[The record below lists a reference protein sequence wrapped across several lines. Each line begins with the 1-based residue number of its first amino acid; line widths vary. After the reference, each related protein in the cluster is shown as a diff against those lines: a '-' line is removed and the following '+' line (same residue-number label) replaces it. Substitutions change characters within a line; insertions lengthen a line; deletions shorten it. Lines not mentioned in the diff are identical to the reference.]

1 MRGGGVQKTLLPLS
15 QQSAP
20 WSWEVRALSPPRL
33 SGTHLYRTY
42 QQPCVL
48 CQTRGGVGSA
58 CCSVDFFSR
67 YPCVA
72 SFAACFTNFST
83 SVCIQIY
90 KPTPSPKM
98 NAPTS
103 AMMIMVSNPH
113 YSHNALSNYS

>member
-1 MRGGGVQKTLLPLS
+1 MRGAGVQERRVRLS
-15 QQSAP
+15 EPSGP
-20 WSWEVRALSPPRL
+20 CSWEVRALYPPRL
-33 SGTHLYRTY
+33 SGTHLDRTY

-103 AMMIMVSNPH
+103 AMMIMVKIGRASCRERV
-113 YSHNALSNYS
+113 

>member
-1 MRGGGVQKTLLPLS
+1 MRGAGVQKTRLRLS

-20 WSWEVRALSPPRL
+20 CSWEVRALYPPRL

-42 QQPCVL
+42 QQPFVL

-58 CCSVDFFSR
+58 CCSVDFFST

-90 KPTPSPKM
+90 KPTPSPMMKD
-98 NAPTS
+98 PTS
-103 AMMIMVSNPH
+103 SIMILVSN
-113 YSHNALSNYS
+113 L